1 MSDTPHSAQIH
12 VVVAAI
18 YPQRFLD
25 QNYFAQQLEE
35 SANGQIK
42 ISFMVSRSVWER
54 YPDLLNSLE
63 PKIIGKL
70 HLQPAEN
77 TASLLHKFLNHLK
90 CFMPD
95 WLRGKLRVLKAFLE
109 RSFLGDPLWK
119 KEEKKHYKILENK
132 YRDFLNVF
140 RTSRADILLI
150 GGDRHITSGFEPA
163 ILRACK
169 DLKIPAI
176 IPYLTY
182 LGEEEGL
189 LLSSSRYPHHQPS
202 FFLSN
207 YIKKSQL
214 KFSGQKKHERYFYKH
229 SISNALDR
237 LGVLSKNPWVMGS
250 GESTLLCLPN
260 KHLMRH
266 YQAFGVSPSKTVLVG
281 DVSYD
286 KLYFQC
292 KERNENRLSLEKKYG
307 LERNKNLIVMALP
320 QLAEHGLLS
329 WPDHWEE
336 IRFLV
341 GSVVLMEQNVLLS
354 MHPKMYRDNYVFL
367 EEEYNCHIVDEQLSD
382 VLPAGDL
389 FVATFSS
396 TVLWAVLCGIKSVVV
411 DFYDLGYNMYDFLDS
426 CVKVQNRTVL
436 QSCISEQLDKN
447 TNFSKDWDSLSR
459 NEVFDGGVIDRYI
472 DLIHSQNQKGD
483 VLK

>member
-1 MSDTPHSAQIH
+1 MSDTPPGAHIH

-18 YPQRFLD
+18 YPQRFLV
-25 QNYFAQQLEE
+25 QNDFAQQLEE
-35 SANGQIK
+35 SANGRIK
-42 ISFMVSRSVWER
+42 VSFLVSRSVREK
-54 YPDLLNSLE
+54 YPALVNSLAS
-63 PKIIGKL
+63 KIIGKL
-70 HLQPAEN
+70 HLPSTEN
-77 TASLLHKFLNHLK
+77 ATSLLHKFLNHLK
-90 CFMPD
+90 RFIPD

-119 KEEKKHYKILENK
+119 KEERKNRKIFENK
-132 YRDFLNVF
+132 YKEFLSLF
-140 RTSRADILLI
+140 ITSKVDILLI

-169 DLKIPAI
+169 DLEMPAI

-182 LGEEEGL
+182 IAEEED
-189 LLSSSRYPHHQPS
+189 LSRFSKRYPHYQPS
-202 FFLSN
+202 FLLSN

-214 KFSGQKKHERYFYKH
+214 KFSDQKKHELYFYRH
-229 SISNALDR
+229 SVSNALDKF
-237 LGVLSKNPWVMGS
+237 GVLSPNPWVMGS
-250 GESTLLCLPN
+250 GHSTALCLPN

-266 YQAFGVSPSKTVLVG
+266 YQALGLSPNKTILVG

-286 KLYFQC
+286 KLYSRCQ
-292 KERNENRLSLEKKYG
+292 ERNENRLSLEKKYG

-329 WPDHWEE
+329 WPDHWKE

-341 GSVVLMEQNVLLS
+341 SSTVLTDQNVLVSL
-354 MHPKMYRDNYVFL
+354 HPKMLRDRYVFL

-411 DFYDLGYNMYDFLDS
+411 DFYGLNYKMYDFLDS
-426 CVKVQNRTVL
+426 CVKVQHRAVL
-436 QSCISEQLDKN
+436 QSCIVEQLEKTLD
-447 TNFSKDWDSLSR
+447 FSKDWDNLSR
-459 NEVFDGGVIDRYI
+459 NEVFDGRVTKRYI